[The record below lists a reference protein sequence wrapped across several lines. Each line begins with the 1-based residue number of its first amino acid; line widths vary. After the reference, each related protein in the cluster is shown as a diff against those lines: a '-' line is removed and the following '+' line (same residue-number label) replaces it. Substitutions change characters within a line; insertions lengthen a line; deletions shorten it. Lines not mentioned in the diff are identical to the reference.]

1 MVSYFLFLSLL
12 HFLSP
17 VFSDD
22 RLALLRLQSA
32 VRGRTLQWNT
42 TSATPCSWEGVKCD
56 TTTNR
61 VVSLRLPG
69 DGLTGQLPPYSIG
82 NLTELRALS
91 LRDNSLSGPIPSD
104 LSSCTHL
111 QDLHLQGNNLS
122 GEIPTGFFALTE
134 LARVNLAGNRFSGAL
149 STSGFNGLIKLT
161 TLYLENNQ
169 FAGPLPDLNRLL
181 HLTNFN
187 VSFNG
192 LLTGSIPSS
201 LGTTHSSRS
210 FLGTSLCSGPL
221 VPCSNSS
228 SNNNNNNN
236 NLSGGAIAGIAIGSM
251 VVLVLVFVLI
261 FISWRKYTTIN
272 GTSPSEMTS
281 KGSPLPFS
289 PVKPPERQSWN
300 VPQSSSIVVV
310 EEDSRSDSS
319 FSSDIRAKERLRAA
333 IKNGGNDGL
342 VFFGEEDGFEGFGL
356 QELLRASAQ
365 VMGKGTVGSTYKA
378 YLDSGVE
385 VIVKRLKNVCV
396 SEKEFKDKMEEFA
409 SLVHE
414 NLEPLRGY
422 FYGRDE
428 KLLIYDSLSN
438 GSLSSLLHGD
448 RNNKRQ
454 LSWETRAKIALGAAS
469 GFNYLHS
476 VNSGTAHG
484 NINSSN
490 VFLTDNLEARVSEF
504 GLTEL
509 VSSVP
514 NSNGYR
520 APEVNDSRKIS
531 QKADV
536 YSFGIVLLELLTGKA
551 PDHVLTEEGIELPN
565 WVNSVVQEKW
575 TIEVFD
581 PDLLVEY
588 ENLDE
593 KMVHLLHIA
602 ITCTALLPDKRP
614 SMLEVTQRI
623 REICG

>member
-1 MVSYFLFLSLL
+1 MEHHLRHPMLL
-12 HFLSP
+12 GRRQMRHHHQPRRIPPPPRRRPHRPAPAVLHRKPNRTESP
-17 VFSDD
+17 
-22 RLALLRLQSA
+22 QP
-32 VRGRTLQWNT
+32 Q
-42 TSATPCSWEGVKCD
+42 
-56 TTTNR
+56 
-61 VVSLRLPG
+61 
-69 DGLTGQLPPYSIG
+69 GQLP
-82 NLTELRALS
+82 LRPHPFRLVLVHPS
-91 LRDNSLSGPIPSD
+91 PGPPPPRKQPLRRNSDRLLRPDG
-104 LSSCTHL
+104 TR
-111 QDLHLQGNNLS
+111 
-122 GEIPTGFFALTE
+122 T
-134 LARVNLAGNRFSGAL
+134 R
-149 STSGFNGLIKLT
+149 
-161 TLYLENNQ
+161 
-169 FAGPLPDLNRLL
+169 PLPDLNRLL

-210 FLGTSLCSGPL
+210 FLGTSLCGGPL

-228 SNNNNNNN
+228 SNNNNNN

-251 VVLVLVFVLI
+251 VVLVLVLVLI

-300 VPQSSSIVVV
+300 VPQSSSIVVI

-385 VIVKRLKNVCV
+385 VIVKRLKSVSV

-428 KLLIYDSLSN
+428 KLLIYDPLSN
-438 GSLSSLLHGD
+438 GSLSSILHGS
-448 RNNKRQ
+448 NKRR

-469 GFNYLHS
+469 GINYLHS
-476 VNSGTAHG
+476 VNSQTAHG

-514 NSNGYR
+514 NSNGYP

-575 TIEVFD
+575 TIQVFD